1 MCGKHGANLDKVKQP
16 PWGGGGTP
24 EMWVQES
31 LVSLVWLLKYAAGLV
46 KAWLGLQR
54 SASPRGKGQ
63 QVLGVEVSHAQCV
76 EKF

>member
-16 PWGGGGTP
+16 PWGGGGRNTRN
-24 EMWVQES
+24 
-31 LVSLVWLLKYAAGLV
+31 VSSGKLGKSCVITQACCRSG
-46 KAWLGLQR
+46 LGLQR

-63 QVLGVEVSHAQCV
+63 QVLGVEASHAQCV